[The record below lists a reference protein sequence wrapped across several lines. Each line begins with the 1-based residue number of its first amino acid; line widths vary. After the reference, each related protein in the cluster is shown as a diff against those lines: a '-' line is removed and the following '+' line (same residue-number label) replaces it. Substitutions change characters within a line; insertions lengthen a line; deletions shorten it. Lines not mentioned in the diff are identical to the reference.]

1 MSKSTT
7 KGANTASTSKPEST
21 SKSPSTSTDS
31 TSAKAEST
39 SAKTDSAPAEKSTK
53 GVAAAAN
60 SPSYFSSV
68 SSNQYRAGWDS
79 VFSSGRKMKA

>member
-7 KGANTASTSKPEST
+7 KGANTTSTSKSEST

-53 GVAAAAN
+53 GVAAADH

-68 SSNQYRAGWDS
+68 STPKYRAGWDS
-79 VFSSGRKMKA
+79 VFTSGKAKKA